1 MKFYL
6 IAGALLLAVLGG
18 LAVLS
23 GGSPSSVPATSSGSD
38 DSSMKTLKIE

>member
-6 IAGALLLAVLGG
+6 IAGALLLAILGG
-18 LAVLS
+18 LAVLFE
-23 GGSPSSVPATSSGSD
+23 GSPSSAPASSSGSD

>member
-18 LAVLS
+18 IAALDS
-23 GGSPSSVPATSSGSD
+23 TPSSAPSSSGSD
-38 DSSMKTLKIE
+38 DSSMKTLKID